1 MVLFLYLGRRP
12 RVLTVRILYTLLASI
27 EHVVL
32 VLNRIAAVR
41 SPILLI
47 VQLLSRLLQVFA
59 ALGTSFLPSPIVL
72 LTLHLHLLKKLLP
85 KLIILVLRVHLHL
98 CAHRFHIL
106 HKRRL
111 PHHRIIGRITSTC
124 RLPRLH
130 YLSAFPGAAARC
142 AVVLVRVTS
151 EIVQITVWT
160 RARIVASPIS
170 RSLLLLVIHN
180 LIDHLP
186 HLLKLEVLLLQNVLE
201 LLAVLPQ
208 FRTVV
213 VDVLDLHLQLVLQLF
228 PYLALLEL
236 VAIRRAHFRL
246 TLDIRHLLGHLLDSL
261 THLVETFIFLLD
273 VLLQSRD
280 LLLSILVPVGLP

>member
-1 MVLFLYLGRRP
+1 M
-12 RVLTVRILYTLLASI
+12 
-27 EHVVL
+27 
-32 VLNRIAAVR
+32 
-41 SPILLI
+41 
-47 VQLLSRLLQVFA
+47 
-59 ALGTSFLPSPIVL
+59 
-72 LTLHLHLLKKLLP
+72 
-85 KLIILVLRVHLHL
+85 
-98 CAHRFHIL
+98 
-106 HKRRL
+106 
-111 PHHRIIGRITSTC
+111 
-124 RLPRLH
+124 H

-236 VAIRRAHFRL
+236 VAVRRAHFRL